1 MQAVSKYA
9 VLARLR
15 ERGAMFEDALV
26 ESAGRLKTQ
35 SKYWMFGAFA
45 LNGGLLAILILMPL
59 LYPEA
64 LPKTAITAMLIAPP
78 PPPAPAPQVVHAAP
92 AAQRTQTHIALNVPR
107 IIPNQIVERAEPPS
121 PSINT
126 SPMGSGP
133 GDGVADNGVLSSI
146 LGISPS
152 LVVVR
157 PKPEK
162 PLTVS
167 SGVEAGN
174 LLVKTLPLYPA
185 IAQAAHITGT
195 VVLRAIISKT
205 GTIENLSVESGPLL
219 LRQAALDGV
228 KRWRYRPFLLNGEP
242 TDVDTT
248 IMVNFTSGG

>member
-1 MQAVSKYA
+1 MEAVSKYV

-35 SKYWMFGAFA
+35 SKYWLFGAFA
-45 LNGGLLAILILMPL
+45 LNGGLLAILTLMPL

-64 LPKTAITAMLIAPP
+64 LPKTAMTATLIAPP
-78 PPPAPAPQVVHAAP
+78 PPPAPAVQVVHATP
-92 AAQRTQTHIALNVPR
+92 AVQRAQTHIALNVPR

-121 PSINT
+121 PSASL
-126 SPMGSGP
+126 SPMGSDTPDEGI
-133 GDGVADNGVLSSI
+133 ANNGVLNSI
-146 LGISPS
+146 LGTSPP
-152 LVVVR
+152 LVVTK
-157 PKPEK
+157 PKLAK

-174 LLVKTLPLYPA
+174 LLVKTLPVYPA
-185 IAQAAHITGT
+185 IAQTAHITGT

-205 GTIENLSVESGPLL
+205 GTIENLSVESGPVM

-248 IMVNFTSGG
+248 ITVNFAAS